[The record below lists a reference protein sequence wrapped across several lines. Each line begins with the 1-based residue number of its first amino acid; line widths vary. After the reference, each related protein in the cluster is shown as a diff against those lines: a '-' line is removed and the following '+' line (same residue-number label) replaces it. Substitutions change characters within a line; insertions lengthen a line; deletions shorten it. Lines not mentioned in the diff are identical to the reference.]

1 MGSKR
6 EVVRDEETIAAA
18 KAIKNERRRAAVG
31 KALAYIGKNAM
42 PKGIR
47 HPDSLVTN
55 KHLYMP
61 VKGTKNKKVRL
72 F

>member
-1 MGSKR
+1 MAH
-6 EVVRDEETIAAA
+6 EELDKDIIQAA
-18 KAIKNERRRAAVG
+18 KDIKNERRRQAMSTAF
-31 KALAYIGKNAM
+31 KFLAKNAM

-55 KHLYMP
+55 KHLYFP
-61 VKGTKNKKVRL
+61 GVRGPKKTKL